1 VQGGQNGDELGCHDP
16 VVASRLD
23 KIEALLHVCLQRLNE
38 KTETQQLASIEK
50 DLSSLKLSSLRNQKE
65 ILKLLAADSLSPG
78 SQAEAGMTA
87 SYFQMKYASQDMAEA
102 SPVPVSAGGRV
113 RVESAK
119 HEGEARRVERQSDVS
134 QDVSLRSFPPSFS
147 KRAHERN
154 GGGQVERHVDVKGLQ
169 RQLDVK
175 GLSLSSSFCRRDG
188 GGREG
193 GVGGGGV
200 FGQGARGQAEGGQ
213 GGGQDEEV
221 MRIRREVMMLKL
233 ERGRRV
239 REESNG
245 NSSNS
250 SQYST

>member
-1 VQGGQNGDELGCHDP
+1 MQGGQNGDELGCHDP

-23 KIEALLHVCLQRLNE
+23 KLEALLHICLQRLNE

-50 DLSSLKLSSLRNQKE
+50 DLSSLKESSLRNQKE
-65 ILKLLAADSLSPG
+65 ILKLLAAGSLSPG
-78 SQAEAGMTA
+78 SQAEASMTA
-87 SYFQMKYASQDMAEA
+87 SYFQMKYASQDIAEA
-102 SPVPVSAGGRV
+102 STVPVSAGGRV

-119 HEGEARRVERQSDVS
+119 QEGEARRVERQSDVS

-154 GGGQVERHVDVKGLQ
+154 GGGRIERQVDA
-169 RQLDVK
+169 K
-175 GLSLSSSFCRRDG
+175 GLSPSSSFCRGDG

-200 FGQGARGQAEGGQ
+200 FRQGATGQAEGGQ
-213 GGGQDEEV
+213 GGGGDEEV
-221 MRIRREVMMLKL
+221 MRMRREVMMLKL